1 MIKFFRK
8 IRQSLITQNK
18 VSKYLIYAIGEIIL
32 VVVGI
37 LIALNINNANDRKTN
52 DAKITTILKEIQEDL
67 LIDLD
72 RANDI
77 FRFFRR
83 ADSIQDIILNNK
95 YTYSDYKSKKTI
107 RIGFSASAFEISSNG
122 YDNLMRNIDNI
133 PEKYQSI
140 IKSLKDLYVWHINDF
155 EVLNERIRVN
165 MYKNHDIINKYDWR
179 LKSIKGTLT
188 DEAINYY
195 LNNPEYKK
203 VVASHMQDRRNIF
216 GRSNEYRVKAIEV
229 YDKIDQLLNNTDS
242 IQKIE
247 TLESKGKTFI
257 NDIVGNYQR
266 KDSLGV
272 FPLARK
278 KIEITFEDGK
288 LYFANQN
295 RKRELIYCD
304 ESNFIVELAGGVY
317 VQFNKPNEGELYIS
331 KNINGNAT
339 YTKVE

>member
-1 MIKFFRK
+1 
-8 IRQSLITQNK
+8 
-18 VSKYLIYAIGEIIL
+18 
-32 VVVGI
+32 
-37 LIALNINNANDRKTN
+37 
-52 DAKITTILKEIQEDL
+52 
-67 LIDLD
+67 
-72 RANDI
+72 
-77 FRFFRR
+77 
-83 ADSIQDIILNNK
+83 
-95 YTYSDYKSKKTI
+95 
-107 RIGFSASAFEISSNG
+107 
-122 YDNLMRNIDNI
+122 MRNIDNI

-179 LKSIKGTLT
+179 LKSIKGTLP
-188 DEAINYY
+188 DKAINYY

-216 GRSNEYRVKAIEV
+216 GRSNEYRIKAIEV
-229 YDKIDQLLNNTDS
+229 YDKINQLINNTDPV
-242 IQKIE
+242 QKIK
-247 TLESKGKTFI
+247 TVDSKGKIFLD
-257 NDIVGNYQR
+257 NIVGNYQR

-278 KIEITFEDGK
+278 NIEITFEDGK
-288 LYFANQN
+288 LYFANKN

-304 ESNFIVELAGGVY
+304 ESNFIVEGVGAVY
-317 VQFNKPNEGELYIS
+317 VQFDKPNEGELFIS